1 MVCVTFLLVATAW
14 LAAACLLAALLG
26 AVFRGA
32 RQGEEQVQVEVEYD
46 AVTPLPRVGDRE
58 SAEVR

>member
-1 MVCVTFLLVATAW
+1 MVGVTLLVLVAAW

-32 RQGEEQVQVEVEYD
+32 RKGEPRPEVQHGTVV
-46 AVTPLPRVGDRE
+46 PHPRVGDRE
-58 SAEVR
+58 SAHVR